1 MPRTI
6 GRPLLKPKIV
16 LKYPKKLGKLTM
28 IVVYHSYSR
37 WQEILYPQVIAQ
49 TPVSQSSDERRPPR
63 GFVRR
68 HIKLITTTGEKGL
81 KYRTISVPGGT
92 VRGSPAFRAL
102 SAINAYHGIS
112 GRPLTITA
120 KPGSI
125 LTFPLK
131 RGQTFPNPKTARHG
145 PGRTRG
151 PRNWVVTKKVTQLR
165 WGKPN
170 PWIARIFDANKGMLT
185 KILHQEML
193 ATRRKK
199 REKRIAVG

>member
-1 MPRTI
+1 MPRVI
-6 GRPLLKPKIV
+6 GRPLLKPRII
-16 LKYPKKLGKLTM
+16 LRYPRELGKLTRIM
-28 IVVYHSYSR
+28 VYHSFSR

-49 TPVSQSSDERRPPR
+49 TPVSQSQDERHPR

-81 KYRTISVPGGT
+81 KYRAISVPGGT
-92 VRGSPAFRAL
+92 VRGSPAFHAL
-102 SAINAYHGIS
+102 SAIYAYHGVS
-112 GRPLTITA
+112 GRPLRITA
-120 KPGSI
+120 KAGSV

-131 RGQTFPNPKTARHG
+131 RGQTFTNPKTARQG

-151 PRNWVVTKKVTQLR
+151 PRNWVVTKKVYQPK
-165 WGKPN
+165 WGKAN
-170 PWIARIFDANKGMLT
+170 PWISRIFESNKGMLT

-193 ATRRKK
+193 ATRRVK